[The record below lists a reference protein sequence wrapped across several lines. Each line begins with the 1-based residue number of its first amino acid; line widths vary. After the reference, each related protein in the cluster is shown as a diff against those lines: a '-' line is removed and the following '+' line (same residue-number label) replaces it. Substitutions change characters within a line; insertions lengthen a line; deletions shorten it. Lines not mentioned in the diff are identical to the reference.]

1 MRLKNNFF
9 KNSLQNR
16 SGEFIMPLSN
26 RDYQKIMRL
35 YENRRLSNY
44 HTHEERKKEIYEK
57 LPEIQKID
65 QEIAKNSISFG
76 RKLIFQ
82 DDQKIRDQYKQKNHR
97 LLLEKKRL
105 LHKAGYA
112 DDYLEPIYHCKKCK
126 DTGYIGQEKC
136 TCFQQTIINLLYTS
150 SNMDRILA
158 RENFQT
164 FREEYYSDQITP
176 NGHPSPRTNI
186 KKIRKHCIDFISH
199 FPAGE
204 NILFQGSTGVGKT
217 FLSHCIAK
225 EIMDKGYTCV
235 YVTAFQLFDHLAKHT
250 FQRNKTPDDD
260 NIYSLDMILKADLL
274 IIDDLGT
281 EMTNKFVI
289 SQLFQCL
296 NERLIQEKSTII
308 STNLSVKDFRDA
320 YSERIFSRI
329 IECYSWQKLY
339 GDDIRFKKSNL
350 T

>member
-1 MRLKNNFF
+1 
-9 KNSLQNR
+9 
-16 SGEFIMPLSN
+16 MPLSN
-26 RDYQKIMRL
+26 REYQKIMNL

-44 HTHEERKKEIYEK
+44 HIHEERKKEIYEK
-57 LPEIQKID
+57 FPEIQKID
-65 QEIAKNSISFG
+65 QQIAKNSISFG

-82 DDQKIRDQYKQKNHR
+82 DNQEIRSQYKNENHR
-97 LLLEKKRL
+97 LVLEKRKIL
-105 LHKAGYA
+105 KNAGYPA
-112 DDYLEPIYHCKKCK
+112 DYLEPIYHCSKCK

-136 TCFQQTIINLLYTS
+136 SCFQQTIINLLYTN
-150 SNMDRILA
+150 SNMDRILSL
-158 RENFQT
+158 ENFQT
-164 FREEYYSDQITP
+164 FREEYYSDQMTP
-176 NGHPSPRTNI
+176 NGLPSPRTNI
-186 KKIRKHCIDFISH
+186 HKIRRHCLEFVAR
-199 FPAGE
+199 FPNGE
-204 NILFQGSTGVGKT
+204 NLLFQGSTGVGKT

-235 YVTAFQLFDHLAKHT
+235 YITAFQLFDYLAKHT
-250 FQRNKTPDDD
+250 FQRNRKEEHDS
-260 NIYSLDMILKADLL
+260 IYSMDMILQSDLL

-308 STNLSVKDFRDA
+308 STNLSVKQFRDA
-320 YSERIFSRI
+320 YSERTFSRI
-329 IECYSWQKLY
+329 IERYSWQKLY